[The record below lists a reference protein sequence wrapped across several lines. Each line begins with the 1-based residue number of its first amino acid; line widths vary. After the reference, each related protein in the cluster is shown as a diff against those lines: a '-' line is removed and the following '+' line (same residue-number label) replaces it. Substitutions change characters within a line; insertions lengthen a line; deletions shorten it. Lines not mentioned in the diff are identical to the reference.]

1 MHNIT
6 SLILVLMLAAFS
18 ACAPDVATNEA
29 APVVPAYVSP
39 AVDGSGTLFIIGG
52 GKRSQALVSDLT
64 GRMANPDGLI
74 LILPMASEEPD
85 SAAWY
90 ASRQFMDAGKT
101 HIRSLNLTPAD
112 TVGARVDS
120 LLLADLI
127 YLCGG
132 DQNRFMDVAAHP
144 AVRQK
149 IHQAFASGAV
159 IAGTSAGAA
168 VMSSIMITGDQ
179 QLEPEY
185 EATYRRLMADNAVYS
200 EGLGLLPK
208 AIVDQHFVERS
219 RYNRAITAA
228 HDHQLPVY
236 GIGESTA
243 LVVTPT
249 GLEVVGDGQVVVF
262 RPDTLYSDASG
273 RIGGA
278 IEIEIMIG
286 RDAQSGRLDINKK
299 AQERHD
305 NSKDAQIGRLSY
317 NENPQHPH

>member
-1 MHNIT
+1 
-6 SLILVLMLAAFS
+6 MLAAFS
-18 ACAPDVATNEA
+18 ACSPDAPPKVVEPIATGF
-29 APVVPAYVSP
+29 VSP

-52 GKRSQALVSDLT
+52 GKRSAALVSDLT
-64 GRMANPDGLI
+64 GRMADPDGLI

-90 ASRQFMDAGKT
+90 ASRQFLDAGKT
-101 HIRSLNLTPAD
+101 HIHSLNLTPSD

-127 YLCGG
+127 YICGG
-132 DQNRFMDVAAHP
+132 DQNRFMDVAGHP

-168 VMSSIMITGDQ
+168 VMSRTMITGDQ

-185 EATYRRLMADNAVYS
+185 EATYRRLMADNAVYA
-200 EGLGLLPK
+200 EGLGLLPN

-228 HDHQLPVY
+228 HDHGLPVF

-243 LVVTPT
+243 LVVTPD

-278 IEIEIMIG
+278 INLEILIG
-286 RDAQSGRLDINKK
+286 RDAQFGRLY
-299 AQERHD
+299 Q
-305 NSKDAQIGRLSY
+305 SSY
-317 NENPQHPH
+317 IENPQHPH